1 MSCRKLLGSRASCS
15 FSSSALSY
23 AGRGN
28 TFALDMLGIWDA
40 EQYSRLF
47 HALSV
52 ASEPDDTFLGEID
65 SGYSLEPF
73 HNHPSMEPD
82 PIVARHDRRAYPL
95 GSSAGRPKSL

>member
-1 MSCRKLLGSRASCS
+1 M
-15 FSSSALSY
+15 SY

-52 ASEPDDTFLGEID
+52 ASEPDDTLFGEID
-65 SGYSLEPF
+65 SGYLLEPF
-73 HNHPSMEPD
+73 HNHPSMERVL
-82 PIVARHDRRAYPL
+82 IAARHDRREYPL
-95 GSSAGRPKSL
+95 ESSAGWLK

>member
-28 TFALDMLGIWDA
+28 TFALDRLGIWDA
-40 EQYSRLF
+40 EQYSRLS

-52 ASEPDDTFLGEID
+52 TSEPDDTLFGEID
-65 SGYSLEPF
+65 SGYLLGPF
-73 HNHPSMEPD
+73 HNHPSMERVL
-82 PIVARHDRRAYPL
+82 IAARHDRREYPL
-95 GSSAGRPKSL
+95 ESSAGWLK

>member
-1 MSCRKLLGSRASCS
+1 MSCRKLLGRAPICS
-15 FSSSALSY
+15 FSRSALSY

-52 ASEPDDTFLGEID
+52 ASEPDDTLFGEID
-65 SGYSLEPF
+65 YGYLLGPF
-73 HNHPSMEPD
+73 HNNTSMERVL
-82 PIVARHDRRAYPL
+82 IAARHTRL
-95 GSSAGRPKSL
+95 GYQLES